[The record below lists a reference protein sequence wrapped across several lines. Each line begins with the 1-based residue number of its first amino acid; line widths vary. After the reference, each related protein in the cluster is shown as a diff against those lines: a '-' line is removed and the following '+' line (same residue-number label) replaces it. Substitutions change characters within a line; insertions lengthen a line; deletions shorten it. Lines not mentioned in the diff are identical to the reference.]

1 LENPVPYDMQKE
13 MNSER
18 SLPISLADVRV
29 VVFDAV
35 GTLINPDPPAAD
47 VYFRTGRRF
56 GSQLSQEAI
65 AKRFRRAFQDE
76 EQRDRKSGW
85 QTSEARE
92 IERWRNI
99 VGRVLDDVGD
109 PQACFQELFQH
120 FARPQSWSCPAEA
133 GLALEHLN
141 HRSLILGMASN
152 YDGRLRSVVQGKPEL
167 HLVKHLIISSEVGWR
182 KPAEKFFAAVCRTV
196 GQPPDG
202 ILYVGD
208 DPSNDY
214 QGAAAAGLRAIL
226 FDPNGRELSSSLPRI
241 TRLGEL
247 LTL

>member
-1 LENPVPYDMQKE
+1 MQEE

-56 GSQLSQEAI
+56 GSQVSQESI

-85 QTSEARE
+85 QTSEIRE
-92 IERWRNI
+92 FERWQNI
-99 VGRVLDDVGD
+99 ISRVLDDVGD
-109 PQACFQELFQH
+109 QEGCFRELFQH
-120 FARPQSWSCPAEA
+120 FARPESWSCQTEA

-141 HRSLILGMASN
+141 HRGLTLGMASN
-152 YDGRLRSVVQGKPEL
+152 YDSRLRSVVQGKPEL
-167 HLVKHLIISSEVGWR
+167 HRVKHLIISSEVGWR
-182 KPAEKFFAAVCRTV
+182 KPAEKFFATVCRTV

-208 DPSNDY
+208 DPINDY